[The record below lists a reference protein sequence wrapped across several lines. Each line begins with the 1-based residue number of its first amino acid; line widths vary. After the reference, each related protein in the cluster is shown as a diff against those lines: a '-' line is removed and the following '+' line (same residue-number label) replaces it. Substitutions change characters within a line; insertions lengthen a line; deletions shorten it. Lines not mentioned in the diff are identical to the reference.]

1 MSRIVIIGAGHVGS
15 HCAFALALRQV
26 VDEVFLLDIDDKK
39 AQYHAVD
46 IADAVSWIP
55 KHTEVKNCDYSA
67 CKDADIIVISVGIA
81 RIPGKTRLDL
91 LDMNIDVMDDIL
103 PKIKAS
109 GFNGYLIGI
118 TNPADVII
126 NYAYR
131 YLDLPANRVFSTGTG
146 LDTGRLR
153 RCIYEATGVKPQNI
167 EAFAMGEHG
176 DSQYAPLSQ
185 VKLDGVALDPAKYNM
200 DFSEVAYKAA
210 HVGGFGIDGKGATEF
225 GIGTVLS
232 EIARAVLYD
241 EKAVLPVSALLE
253 GQYGVSGIH
262 AGVPAVIGKGGVEK
276 IVELDLTPEE
286 LAGFHKSCD
295 VIRSYVEKTKK

>member
-1 MSRIVIIGAGHVGS
+1 
-15 HCAFALALRQV
+15 
-26 VDEVFLLDIDDKK
+26 
-39 AQYHAVD
+39 
-46 IADAVSWIP
+46 
-55 KHTEVKNCDYSA
+55 
-67 CKDADIIVISVGIA
+67 
-81 RIPGKTRLDL
+81 
-91 LDMNIDVMDDIL
+91 MNIEVMDDII

-109 GFNGYLIGI
+109 GFNGYVIGI

-131 YLDLPANRVFSTGTG
+131 HLGLPANRVFSTGTA

-153 RCIYEATGVKPQNI
+153 RCIYEATGVKPQKI

-185 VKLDGVALDPAKYNM
+185 VKLDGEPLDPAKYNM
-200 DFSEVAYKAA
+200 DFAKVAHEAA
-210 HVGGFGIDGKGATEF
+210 HVGGFVIDGKGATEF

-262 AGVPAVIGKGGVEK
+262 AGVPAIIGKGGVEK
-276 IVELDLTPEE
+276 IIELDLTPEE

-295 VIRSYVEKTKK
+295 VIRSYVEKTMK